1 MLTLPT
7 MSPCD
12 EYKKL
17 VKEWQAARSSENYW
31 LPENRSVHDA
41 LPEAAR
47 DNAENFRK
55 QASRLQSE
63 MEQHVKVCNACK
75 NS

>member
-1 MLTLPT
+1 

-17 VKEWQAARSSENYW
+17 VKEWQAARGSEKSAQD
-31 LPENRSVHDA
+31 PER
-41 LPEAAR
+41 
-47 DNAENFRK
+47 AEVFRK
-55 QASRLQSE
+55 QAESLKGA
-63 MEQHVKVCNACK
+63 MEEHVKVCNACK

>member
-1 MLTLPT
+1 

-17 VKEWQAARSSENYW
+17 VKEWQTARGYENYW
-31 LPENRSVHDA
+31 RPENQNVHGA
-41 LPEAAR
+41 APEPAKEH
-47 DNAENFRK
+47 AENFKK
-55 QASRLQSE
+55 QADTLKGA
-63 MEQHVKVCNACK
+63 MEQHVKVCDVCK

>member
-1 MLTLPT
+1 MLDFPS

-17 VKEWQAARSSENYW
+17 VKEWQTAREQEKYW
-31 LPENRSVHDA
+31 RPEDQERT
-41 LPEAAR
+41 EA
-47 DNAENFRK
+47 FRK
-55 QASRLQSE
+55 QADGLRSA
-63 MEQHVKVCNACK
+63 MEEHVKVCDVCK

>member
-1 MLTLPT
+1 

-17 VKEWQAARSSENYW
+17 VKEWQTARGQERYW
-31 LPENRSVHDA
+31 RPENPDTAEKFREQA
-41 LPEAAR
+41 
-47 DNAENFRK
+47 DNLKTA
-55 QASRLQSE
+55 
-63 MEQHVKVCNACK
+63 MEEHVKVCVACK